1 MFIKNPCFIRVNL
14 WLKKLKL
21 CRMDEACPELVE
33 WARRAPIKSLG
44 VIRETMPVVLKVN
57 VLRTNGF
64 NVYPL
69 RTLRLCGEQDV

>member
-1 MFIKNPCFIRVNL
+1 
-14 WLKKLKL
+14 
-21 CRMDEACPELVE
+21 MDEACPELVE